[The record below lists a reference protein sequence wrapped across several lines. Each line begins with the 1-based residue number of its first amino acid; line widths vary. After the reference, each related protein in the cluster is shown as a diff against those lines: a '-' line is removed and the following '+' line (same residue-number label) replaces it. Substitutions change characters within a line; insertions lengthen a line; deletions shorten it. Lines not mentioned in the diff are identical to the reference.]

1 MYHLLTPFLLLAIL
15 ALLIAGI
22 IVFRSIA
29 SFGRNLRFHL
39 NSSVPTGSQLDNTA
53 PQPTPGEWAKQEIA
67 RIHSEMDLT
76 LNRISDSVIS
86 LDREWR
92 YTFLNDAALQTNPG
106 GRESC
111 LGKVIWDVHPDAR
124 GTIFFEK
131 AMEAMQNREVVELEF
146 YYAHLDS
153 WFAVRI
159 YPSEDGVTIFRRDI
173 TQQKKAWEEVRR
185 KEKRFEAI
193 IRHST
198 DGLTL
203 VGNDGAILDISPTGE
218 KMLGYQRDKLVG
230 TPWPNGVHPED
241 LPLVKDAFEGIL
253 HDPSSVRT
261 IEYRHLMPDGAVKWV
276 ECSCNNLLAE
286 PYLHAVVFNY
296 RDITERKKAAA
307 RILAESNLSDTIINS
322 LPGVFYLLSKDGK
335 FLRWNRNFE
344 EISGYQPED
353 IRRMRPTDFISPFEH
368 ATLMEKI
375 ENVFVTGEDFAQ
387 LGLLAKSGKAIP
399 YLFTGKSIIYEGEPC
414 LVGVGL
420 DLSERIMAQEQIRR
434 TTDQLRALAAHLENV
449 REEERTDIARDI
461 HDDLGQQLTA
471 VKIAL
476 FRLSE
481 RVAGDVDTSKAIERI
496 IDMTGTGIESIR
508 RISTRLRPAVLDDLG
523 LVEAM
528 KWHIEE
534 FERRFSIP
542 VTAEFS
548 SSAEILDPEISTH
561 LFRIF
566 QEALTNIA
574 RHASATRV
582 EIKFHST
589 AGRVYL
595 RVLDNGRGLDP
606 AESRSKH
613 HLGLLGIK
621 ERTREM
627 GGRFSINSEP
637 GKGTVIEIEAPTAKN
652 DRNSCV
658 F

>member
-1 MYHLLTPFLLLAIL
+1 
-15 ALLIAGI
+15 
-22 IVFRSIA
+22 
-29 SFGRNLRFHL
+29 
-39 NSSVPTGSQLDNTA
+39 
-53 PQPTPGEWAKQEIA
+53 
-67 RIHSEMDLT
+67 
-76 LNRISDSVIS
+76 
-86 LDREWR
+86 
-92 YTFLNDAALQTNPG
+92 
-106 GRESC
+106 
-111 LGKVIWDVHPDAR
+111 
-124 GTIFFEK
+124 
-131 AMEAMQNREVVELEF
+131 
-146 YYAHLDS
+146 
-153 WFAVRI
+153 
-159 YPSEDGVTIFRRDI
+159 
-173 TQQKKAWEEVRR
+173 
-185 KEKRFEAI
+185 
-193 IRHST
+193 
-198 DGLTL
+198 
-203 VGNDGAILDISPTGE
+203 
-218 KMLGYQRDKLVG
+218 
-230 TPWPNGVHPED
+230 
-241 LPLVKDAFEGIL
+241 
-253 HDPSSVRT
+253 
-261 IEYRHLMPDGAVKWV
+261 
-276 ECSCNNLLAE
+276 
-286 PYLHAVVFNY
+286 
-296 RDITERKKAAA
+296 
-307 RILAESNLSDTIINS
+307 
-322 LPGVFYLLSKDGK
+322 
-335 FLRWNRNFE
+335 
-344 EISGYQPED
+344 
-353 IRRMRPTDFISPFEH
+353 
-368 ATLMEKI
+368 
-375 ENVFVTGEDFAQ
+375 
-387 LGLLAKSGKAIP
+387 
-399 YLFTGKSIIYEGEPC
+399 
-414 LVGVGL
+414 
-420 DLSERIMAQEQIRR
+420 MAQEQIRR